1 MNTKNNKRR
10 QATKEAIEKVFVE
23 LLQEKELDK
32 ISVSEICH
40 ITGYNRSTFYANYI
54 DIYDLADKIREGL
67 EKQVEELFA
76 VQDVLSMEV
85 SGKYNT
91 GEYLRLF
98 RHIYDN
104 QIFYKTYFK
113 LGYDNQPI
121 KLDEMAKNKELF
133 NGKHLDYH
141 IEFFRAGLNAVLK
154 KWLSGGCKETP
165 EEIHEVLINEYVG
178 RKDLMGN

>member
-10 QATKEAIEKVFVE
+10 QATKEAIEKAFVE
-23 LLQEKELDK
+23 LLQTKDLDK

-67 EKQVEELFA
+67 EQQVEELFA
-76 VQDVLSMEV
+76 VKDVLSTEV
-85 SGKYNT
+85 ANKYNE
-91 GEYLRLF
+91 GEYLKLF

-121 KLDEMAKNKELF
+121 KLYDTDLALKLF
-133 NGKHLDYH
+133 DGKKVDYH
-141 IEFFRAGLNAVLK
+141 MEFFRAGLNAILK

-165 EEIHEVLINEYVG
+165 EEINQILVSEYTD
-178 RKDLMGN
+178 RKDLSK